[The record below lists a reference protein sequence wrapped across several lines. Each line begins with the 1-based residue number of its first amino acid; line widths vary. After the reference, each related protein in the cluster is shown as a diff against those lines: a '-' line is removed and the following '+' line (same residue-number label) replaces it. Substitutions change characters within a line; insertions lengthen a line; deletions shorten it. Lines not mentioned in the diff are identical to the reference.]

1 MKHCVWN
8 LSGQMRRMSQYESVY
23 GIGLLDD
30 IHNYFPELLYNQE
43 AFDSPVLTYVRRQ
56 TRERFD
62 LFSHGER
69 QWRASLPV
77 SSAAAAATGAAAA
90 TATGAAAATASGFAA
105 HRRAFSRTMATP
117 GPSTPINST
126 LPTTTNSDILTTRLL
141 LTLMSIPSG
150 GPMGIGIGAGL
161 GTGDNGFLQP
171 VIVRPTAEEIEA
183 NTTVG
188 HVVGD
193 ESVSCAICQDILTP
207 EQEGRKLL
215 GCGHWFHRGCIDVWL
230 TSNVRCP
237 NCRHDVRVAVT
248 SRS

>member
-1 MKHCVWN
+1 
-8 LSGQMRRMSQYESVY
+8 MSQYESVY

-69 QWRASLPV
+69 QWRASQPV
-77 SSAAAAATGAAAA
+77 SSAAVATGAAATGAAAA
-90 TATGAAAATASGFAA
+90 TATASGFAA

-117 GPSTPINST
+117 SPSTPINST
-126 LPTTTNSDILTTRLL
+126 LPTTSNADILTTRLL
-141 LTLMSIPSG
+141 LTLMSIPTG
-150 GPMGIGIGAGL
+150 GPLGAGE
-161 GTGDNGFLQP
+161 NSFLQP
-171 VIVRPTAEEIEA
+171 VLVRPTAEEIEA

-188 HVVGD
+188 HVVSD
-193 ESVSCAICQDILTP
+193 EPVSCAICQDVLTP

-215 GCGHWFHRGCIDVWL
+215 GCGHWFHRGCIDTWL
-230 TSNVRCP
+230 TRNVRCP
-237 NCRHDVRVAVT
+237 NCRHDVRVPLVN
-248 SRS
+248 

>member
-1 MKHCVWN
+1 M
-8 LSGQMRRMSQYESVY
+8 
-23 GIGLLDD
+23 
-30 IHNYFPELLYNQE
+30 
-43 AFDSPVLTYVRRQ
+43 LTYVRRQ

-77 SSAAAAATGAAAA
+77 SSAAAATGAAATA
-90 TATGAAAATASGFAA
+90 AATGAAAATASGFAA

-117 GPSTPINST
+117 VPSTPINST

-150 GPMGIGIGAGL
+150 GPMGIGIGAG
-161 GTGDNGFLQP
+161 DNGFLQP
-171 VIVRPTAEEIEA
+171 VVVRPTAEEIEA

-188 HVVGD
+188 HVVSD

-215 GCGHWFHRGCIDVWL
+215 GCGHWFHRSCIDVWL
-230 TSNVRCP
+230 TRNVRCP

-248 SRS
+248 STAQ

>member
-1 MKHCVWN
+1 
-8 LSGQMRRMSQYESVY
+8 MSQYESVY

-77 SSAAAAATGAAAA
+77 SSAAAAATAA
-90 TATGAAAATASGFAA
+90 ATGAAAATASGFAA

-117 GPSTPINST
+117 VPSTPINST

-150 GPMGIGIGAGL
+150 GPMGIGIGAG
-161 GTGDNGFLQP
+161 DNGFLQP
-171 VIVRPTAEEIEA
+171 VLVRPTAEEIEA

-188 HVVGD
+188 HVVSD
-193 ESVSCAICQDILTP
+193 ESVSCAICQDLLTP

-215 GCGHWFHRGCIDVWL
+215 GCGHWFHRSCIDVWL
-230 TSNVRCP
+230 TRNVRCP

-248 SRS
+248 STAQ

>member
-1 MKHCVWN
+1 
-8 LSGQMRRMSQYESVY
+8 MSQYESVY

-77 SSAAAAATGAAAA
+77 SSAAAAATGATGAA
-90 TATGAAAATASGFAA
+90 TAAATASGFAA

-117 GPSTPINST
+117 VPSTPINST
-126 LPTTTNSDILTTRLL
+126 LPTTTNADVLTTRLL

-150 GPMGIGIGAGL
+150 GPMGIGIGAG
-161 GTGDNGFLQP
+161 TGDNSFLQP
-171 VIVRPTAEEIEA
+171 VIVRPTAEEIET

-215 GCGHWFHRGCIDVWL
+215 GCGHWFHRGCIDTWL
-230 TSNVRCP
+230 TRNVRCP

-248 SRS
+248 SRSE